1 MNPFRKAGASGSWIG
16 GIQIAGQ
23 LGMKPSSY
31 VEHTLEIPHKAVCA
45 GSGLGCHPVDVTAK
59 RILSN
64 LWECALA
71 AKTGNCL

>member
-1 MNPFRKAGASGSWIG
+1 MKPFRKASASGSWVC
-16 GIQIAGQ
+16 GIHIAGQ
-23 LGMKPSSY
+23 LGMKPSSS

-45 GSGLGCHPVDVTAK
+45 GSGLGCHPVYVTAK

-71 AKTGNCL
+71 AKTGSCL

>member
-1 MNPFRKAGASGSWIG
+1 MNPVRKAGASGSWIG

-23 LGMKPSSY
+23 LGMKPSSS

-45 GSGLGCHPVDVTAK
+45 GSGLGCNPVDVTAK

-64 LWECALA
+64 LW
-71 AKTGNCL
+71 